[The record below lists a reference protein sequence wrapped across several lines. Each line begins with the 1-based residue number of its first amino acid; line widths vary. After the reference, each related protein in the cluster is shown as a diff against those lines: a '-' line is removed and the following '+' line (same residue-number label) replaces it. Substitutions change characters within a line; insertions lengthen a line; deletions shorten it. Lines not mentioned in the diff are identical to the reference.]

1 MRVLNVM
8 YSKSISM
15 LFIAVALFFNS
26 ELRAD
31 KPIGIN
37 AYSGQWAYVRDPSKT
52 MYVIDNVDGQI
63 VIDSLHKDQI
73 VSNIKLNTHSLS
85 FLRTSSEVNPQT
97 GTPDTINVI
106 LIPDGRSNVNM
117 FEVTF
122 MESEELQLTADT
134 KIINLMSRVK
144 NGNDQNKENTV
155 VSKEQSKRALEN
167 IYTKQWDFP
176 KLLCTDGKVS
186 LQIVAMKN
194 NAHAIFKYREKK
206 VQVPA
211 KINNNTVTITID
223 PGKSDDLMQIPV
235 FRDGSKYHL
244 QLIPLYGDKDDLIIK
259 ACLIDADRTVCS
271 YLMAPSMTK

>member
-1 MRVLNVM
+1 
-8 YSKSISM
+8 M